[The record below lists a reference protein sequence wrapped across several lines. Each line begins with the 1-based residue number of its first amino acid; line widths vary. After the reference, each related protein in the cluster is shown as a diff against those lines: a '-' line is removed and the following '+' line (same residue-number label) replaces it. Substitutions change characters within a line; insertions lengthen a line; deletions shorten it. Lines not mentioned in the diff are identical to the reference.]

1 MIKYNFN
8 RKKIPGCLGEEKI
21 ALKEY
26 FLRNYKL
33 VNIYIYCTV
42 HTILLF
48 YKIKNTIVTVLW
60 NDHKKPWQKTCLSFL
75 RNG

>member
-8 RKKIPGCLGEEKI
+8 RKKIPGWLGEEKI

-26 FLRNYKL
+26 FLRNYRL

-60 NDHKKPWQKTCLSFL
+60 NDHKKPRQKTCLSFL
-75 RNG
+75 RSE